1 MQGQGECS
9 QKMLTQAASAGSR
22 DCNEREIQC
31 DGLNGEARAI
41 PILAQAGHCPR
52 ARSGRL

>member
-1 MQGQGECS
+1 MQGQGDCS
-9 QKMLTQAASAGSR
+9 RNVLTQTAFAGSR
-22 DCNEREIQC
+22 GCNERKIQR

-41 PILAQAGHCPR
+41 QILAQAGHCPG